1 METDLTLEMALY
13 HLGISLFATLIA
25 IVLGFGLGYLLTLLL
40 RHWVQRSP
48 GFRNVLVIFPWRAI
62 STWIALIFAS
72 SGLMIFEFG
81 LGFPADVISIAGIL
95 VVFTI
100 PWMVQAKL
108 SAYFPLSGLGKMIS
122 FGRTLAILAV
132 AIEVLIHF
140 GLGNFLDNAARTL
153 DTLKIN
159 QGFAVIGIM
168 MLGLDLLIGFGQ
180 ILAARNNA
188 ANYS

>member
-1 METDLTLEMALY
+1 
-13 HLGISLFATLIA
+13 
-25 IVLGFGLGYLLTLLL
+25 
-40 RHWVQRSP
+40 
-48 GFRNVLVIFPWRAI
+48 
-62 STWIALIFAS
+62 
-72 SGLMIFEFG
+72 
-81 LGFPADVISIAGIL
+81 
-95 VVFTI
+95 
-100 PWMVQAKL
+100 
-108 SAYFPLSGLGKMIS
+108 MIS